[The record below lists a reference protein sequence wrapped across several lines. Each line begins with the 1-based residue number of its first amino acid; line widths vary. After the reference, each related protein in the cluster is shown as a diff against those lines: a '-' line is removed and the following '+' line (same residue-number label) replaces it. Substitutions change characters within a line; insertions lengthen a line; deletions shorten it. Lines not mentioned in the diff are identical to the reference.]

1 MFAYELDTIL
11 QQYNTENITDDRY
24 GYILCGFSK
33 DYNLKRKNA
42 AGIIHGFMKFILK
55 IPDITDEAELKR
67 AECLKDLYD
76 CAKCVNDICQVY
88 LREIMKP
95 KYVLKSGDGNAN
107 GRTVIFGNEDEY
119 EYSAGEL
126 DGLMLK

>member
-1 MFAYELDTIL
+1 MFAHELDTIL
-11 QQYNTENITDDRY
+11 QQYNIEKVTDDRY
-24 GYILCGFSK
+24 RYILCAFPK

-55 IPDITDEAELKR
+55 IPDITDEAELKK

-76 CAKCVNDICQVY
+76 CSKCVNDICQVY
-88 LREIMKP
+88 LRKIMKP
-95 KYVLKSGDGNAN
+95 KYVIDAGTDDKN

-126 DGLMLK
+126 DGLMIK